1 MMASYRQLL
10 CTVGLPRSGKTT
22 WAKGS
27 GYPMVCPDAIRL
39 ALHGQRYYLD
49 AEPIVWGHAHLMVRA
64 LFEAGHHKVVLD
76 STLNTVKRRKEWM
89 SPDWETRFILVPA
102 SKGLCLQRANA
113 DNRLE
118 LITVIERM
126 AAEHEP
132 LTPEEILLVPMGD
145 TPSEPSYEVIPAL
158 DVRT

>member
-1 MMASYRQLL
+1 MKTAYRQLL

-22 WAKGS
+22 WAKGT
-27 GYPMVCPDAIRL
+27 GHPIVCPDAIRL
-39 ALHGQRYYLD
+39 ALHGQRYYFD

-64 LFEAGHHKVVLD
+64 LFEAGHEKVVLD
-76 STLNTVKRRKEWM
+76 STLNTIKRRKEWL

-102 SKGLCLQRANA
+102 SKELCLQRARA
-113 DNRLE
+113 DDRLE

-132 LTPEEILLVPMGD
+132 MTPEEILLVPPSGV
-145 TPSEPSYEVIPAL
+145 TPEPSYVVIPPM
-158 DVRT
+158 DVRA